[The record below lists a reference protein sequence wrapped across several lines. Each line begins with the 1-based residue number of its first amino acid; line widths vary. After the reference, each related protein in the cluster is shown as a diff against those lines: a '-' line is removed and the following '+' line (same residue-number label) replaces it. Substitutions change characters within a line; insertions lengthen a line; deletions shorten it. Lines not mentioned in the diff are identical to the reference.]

1 MPSNDEKEAA
11 ALLLGRVRLV
21 LDKLW
26 LLRWCASKA
35 MKAQFSDKILANTS
49 TPAWLHKGQVSTW
62 LVSQVKKSK
71 DLRKEKQRKED
82 GHHKHKHKKRLAKTN
97 IRGARKAERAR
108 ALRKYARAP
117 RAAHHK
123 EPIKQ
128 HRAVARKETQASAE
142 ET

>member
-1 MPSNDEKEAA
+1 MN
-11 ALLLGRVRLV
+11 
-21 LDKLW
+21 
-26 LLRWCASKA
+26 
-35 MKAQFSDKILANTS
+35 AQFSGKILANTS
-49 TPAWLHKGQVSTW
+49 TPVWLHKGLVSTW

-82 GHHKHKHKKRLAKTN
+82 GHHKHKKRFAKTN
-97 IRGARKAERAR
+97 IRGARKAERNR

-123 EPIKQ
+123 ESIKQ